1 MQITTN
7 TVKGTLAALAMF
19 VVGLFL
25 LVIRIMIPIQHIQEE
40 TRRLCVSNINNSNV
54 TYKIYQYYF

>member
-7 TVKGTLAALAMF
+7 TVKGTLAALALF

-25 LVIRIMIPIQHIQEE
+25 LAIRIMTPIQHIQAE
-40 TRRLCVSNINNSNV
+40 I
-54 TYKIYQYYF
+54 